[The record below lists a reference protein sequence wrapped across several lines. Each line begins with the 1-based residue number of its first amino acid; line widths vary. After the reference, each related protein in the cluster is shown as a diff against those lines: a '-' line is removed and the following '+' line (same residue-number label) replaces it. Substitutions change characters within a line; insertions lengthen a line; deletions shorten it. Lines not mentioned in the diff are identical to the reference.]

1 MFAYLIDEILKVK
14 NEEETINQGQ
24 INIGHYC
31 SSTDMVPGDASH
43 LIRLQYGNVRGEPP
57 GPTIPG
63 GENENHRT
71 VFHLLFHQPK
81 PSQSFPLHPPK

>member
-24 INIGHYC
+24 INIGHC
-31 SSTDMVPGDASH
+31 CGSTGMVPGDVSH
-43 LIRLQYGNVRGEPP
+43 LVRLQYGNVRGEPP

-63 GENENHRT
+63 GENHRT
-71 VFHLLFHQPK
+71 ERIVFHQP
-81 PSQSFPLHPPK
+81 QSFPLHPLN